1 MSKLLIPPYVCSE
14 TKEKHETMG
23 LCFLPSPFYFTALM
37 QKRGS
42 GS

>member
-1 MSKLLIPPYVCSE
+1 MKSRSAD
-14 TKEKHETMG
+14 ETMG
-23 LCFLPSPFYFTALM
+23 LCFLSSTVPFYFTALM